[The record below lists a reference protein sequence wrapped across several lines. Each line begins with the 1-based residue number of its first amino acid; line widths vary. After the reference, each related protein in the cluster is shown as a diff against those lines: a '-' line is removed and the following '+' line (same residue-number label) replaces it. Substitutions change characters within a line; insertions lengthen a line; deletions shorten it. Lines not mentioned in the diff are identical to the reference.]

1 MLHASKEGRRSK
13 APKKDSPKSN
23 SSLGRYLIYQVLILC
38 RLGGRVH
45 CSGQFFF
52 KPKERL
58 VPKKTMRNVLNLS
71 LPSHPVFRQ
80 EAKSEGGK
88 QTFPSPRLFPGC
100 PMMVQPSPTH
110 T

>member
-45 CSGQFFF
+45 CSGQL
-52 KPKERL
+52 PEGQTPSL
-58 VPKKTMRNVLNLS
+58 QPLS
-71 LPSHPVFRQ
+71 LSLTCQ
-80 EAKSEGGK
+80 N
-88 QTFPSPRLFPGC
+88 TLN
-100 PMMVQPSPTH
+100 T
-110 T
+110 